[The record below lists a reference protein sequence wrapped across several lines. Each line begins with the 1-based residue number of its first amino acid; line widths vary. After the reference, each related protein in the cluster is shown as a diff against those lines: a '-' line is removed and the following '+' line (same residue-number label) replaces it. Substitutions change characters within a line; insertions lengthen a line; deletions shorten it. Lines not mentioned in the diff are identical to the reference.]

1 MNVFDDF
8 NFFSK
13 DLIVKMISNKTFDKL
28 NFAIFFNKNTN
39 FTHRLLKN

>member
-8 NFFSK
+8 NFFYK

-28 NFAIFFNKNTN
+28 NFAFFLIKTL
-39 FTHRLLKN
+39 TLLRAN